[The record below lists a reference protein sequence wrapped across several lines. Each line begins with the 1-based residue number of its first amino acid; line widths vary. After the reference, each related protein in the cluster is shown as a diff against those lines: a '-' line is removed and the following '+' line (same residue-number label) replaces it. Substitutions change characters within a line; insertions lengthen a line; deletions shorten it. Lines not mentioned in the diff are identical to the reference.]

1 MSILVWSP
9 HWTMNTHTIITMI
22 IFRGGFCRLEWRAVR
37 KVFPGLRA
45 RFPPSTVDA
54 LGVPNATA
62 PTESAGPVR

>member
-22 IFRGGFCRLEWRAVR
+22 TFRGGFCRLEWRAVR